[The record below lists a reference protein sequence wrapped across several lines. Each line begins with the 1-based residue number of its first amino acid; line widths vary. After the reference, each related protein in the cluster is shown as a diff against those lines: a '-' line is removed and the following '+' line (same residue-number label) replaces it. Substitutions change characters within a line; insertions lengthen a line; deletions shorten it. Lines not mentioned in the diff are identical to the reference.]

1 METKAPPDLC
11 RCRTCWRRFHTDVQ
25 VSAKMLCRRLKTL
38 NVSSSDVQSLGRT
51 VTSQGVDTM
60 SYLLSTFR
68 PPAEG
73 RLPTNSLYPSGPSS
87 ALTKSFGLPSTS
99 LLTRRLEMD
108 AMQQGIKQ
116 YLDSWT

>member
-1 METKAPPDLC
+1 
-11 RCRTCWRRFHTDVQ
+11 
-25 VSAKMLCRRLKTL
+25 
-38 NVSSSDVQSLGRT
+38 
-51 VTSQGVDTM
+51 M

-68 PPAEG
+68 HLLRVGFQRTACIHQVRPQHLQIL
-73 RLPTNSLYPSGPSS
+73 RPTIH
-87 ALTKSFGLPSTS
+87 F